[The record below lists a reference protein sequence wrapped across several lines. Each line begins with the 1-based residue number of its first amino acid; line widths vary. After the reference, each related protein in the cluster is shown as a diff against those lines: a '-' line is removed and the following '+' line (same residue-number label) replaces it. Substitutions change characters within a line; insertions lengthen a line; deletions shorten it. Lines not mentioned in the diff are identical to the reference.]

1 MLGVDARNGVAG
13 ATAFLKVPREG
24 FVDRGGSFGFESSD
38 GVEEIRELLEGW
50 GLGACPR
57 LPALDRDVEMRTTG
71 GSGSKRRSSS
81 QTILSTTQSLGGNG
95 RIGVGE
101 LSSRRSVG
109 AWDCILLALR
119 IAPSLAASDAS
130 SGFLEGDLE
139 AARRAAICSGGGDRV
154 GTGDRPRFD
163 VFAGESWLAFSLP
176 TNSFTEWTSCS
187 DSDPTV
193 GRRAFALRFIE
204 LATAAAAAA
213 DSWGFTCGALRGG
226 WLKAM
231 VAPRKAESSRDA
243 EANRWVAAISPFME
257 PIDWIWPGCVTN
269 LRFWG

>member
-1 MLGVDARNGVAG
+1 MLGVDARNGLAG
-13 ATAFLKVPREG
+13 ATDFLKVPSEG
-24 FVDRGGSFGFESSD
+24 IVDRGGSFGFKSSD
-38 GVEEIRELLEGW
+38 GVKEIRELLEGW

-57 LPALDRDVEMRTTG
+57 LAALDGAVVMRTTG
-71 GSGSKRRSSS
+71 GSGSKRGSSS
-81 QTILSTTQSLGGNG
+81 KSILSTTRSLGGNG

-101 LSSRRSVG
+101 RSSRCSVG

-119 IAPSLAASDAS
+119 IAPSLAASNAG
-130 SGFLEGDLE
+130 SGFREGDLE

-176 TNSFTEWTSCS
+176 TNSFTEWTSGS
-187 DSDPTV
+187 DSDSTV
-193 GRRAFALRFIE
+193 GRLAFALRFIE

-213 DSWGFTCGALRGG
+213 DRWGFTGGALRGG

-257 PIDWIWPGCVTN
+257 PIDWIWPGCLMNV
-269 LRFWG
+269 RFRG